1 MHHILLEMGI
11 WGFESFVTFRW
22 IGVNTGGSGGRL
34 EKTLMMFGWFRG
46 RWNSGSKRFLIH
58 MNDFPAYII
67 FARKSSIIWNILRP
81 GVPPKNGIETTRLD
95 SHLNTCL
102 ITWTVKDGWGI
113 LEPPTLDVCWWYF
126 LVGCQRFFKDISGE
140 IWPIDQRILNQSQLK
155 TTTMPISVYAKC
167 PLLRWILDCKVIH
180 LVNNL
185 CFKLKRFNWFQNL
198 AQNPATKRP
207 TQFNHSE
214 VRVSQAAKE
223 LGKKVHSNSSPSPP
237 TQKK

>member
-1 MHHILLEMGI
+1 MGI

-34 EKTLMMFGWFRG
+34 EKTLMMFGWFRKVAETG
-46 RWNSGSKRFLIH
+46 APKGFWFIY
-58 MNDFPAYII
+58 DFPRHTSCHS
-67 FARKSSIIWNILRP
+67 ARKSYAYLKHLETRGSQ
-81 GVPPKNGIETTRLD
+81 KNKIETTRLD

-126 LVGCQRFFKDISGE
+126 LVGCQRLFKDISGE
-140 IWPIDQRILNQSQLK
+140 IWPIDQRILNQSQWK

-180 LVNNL
+180 L
-185 CFKLKRFNWFQNL
+185 
-198 AQNPATKRP
+198 
-207 TQFNHSE
+207 
-214 VRVSQAAKE
+214 
-223 LGKKVHSNSSPSPP
+223 
-237 TQKK
+237 